1 MEYIIGVP
9 SPDTPTIYHHGVKGM
24 KWGVRK
30 KPVSTGKH
38 PVKKVSK
45 KTPSM
50 MKKAYEGDKKSV
62 HSASDDEL
70 TAYAKR
76 MELEKRVL
84 TLQAEMTK
92 LTASP
97 KKVSAGRQFVD
108 SLWKNGVQPGIN
120 DAVKQTTTQIA
131 KSLVDSAMK
140 KIKEQRQS

>member
-9 SPDTPTIYHHGVKGM
+9 SADTPTIYHHGVKGM

-38 PVKKVSK
+38 LVRKASK
-45 KTPSM
+45 KTPVTI
-50 MKKAYEGDKKSV
+50 KKAYEGSKKSV
-62 HSASDDEL
+62 HSASDEEL

-92 LTASP
+92 LTATP
-97 KKVSAGRQFVD
+97 KKVSKGRKLVNE
-108 SLWKNGVQPGIN
+108 LWSKGIQPGLN
-120 DAVKQTTTQIA
+120 EAVKQTTTQVA
-131 KSLVDSAMK
+131 KSIADAAMK
-140 KIKEQRQS
+140 KIQERK